1 MAKYSQQFKL
11 EVVQN
16 YLSNKNDD
24 GFRKTANK
32 YKLDRATIRQ
42 WVAIYQTLG
51 EDGLKPQSHRIT
63 YSTEFKLKV
72 VLKILNDGLSLIDAL
87 RFFKLKEVGTLS
99 TWLRKYQAHG
109 IDGLK
114 SKPKGRPKQMPKPQR
129 PRIKTSQEDRNKTQ
143 EQLLEELA
151 YLRAEV
157 AYLKKPESLDS
168 EAQRTGKSRTATA
181 ARFIS
186 ELRQSYQL
194 RHLLRT
200 SGMARSTYFYHEQQS
215 KREDKYSDLKQQIK
229 AIYHKHKGRYGYR
242 RITLALKNL
251 GFTINHKCVQR
262 LMQSMQLRSCIRAV
276 KYRSYKGQIGKI
288 AKNVLQRQFKADKPN
303 QKWVTDVTEFNVR
316 GEKLYLSPIMD
327 LFNGE
332 IISFQLQ
339 RRPLFGLVKDMLK
352 DAIAKLS
359 PNDKPIIHSDQGWQ
373 YQMRFYQQQ
382 LQQHG
387 FIQSMSRKGNC
398 LDNASMESFFGI
410 LKSECFYGEE
420 FNSVE
425 ELEQTVKEYI
435 HYYNH
440 ERIKVKLKGLSPVE
454 YRTQSLKA
462 A

>member
-1 MAKYSQQFKL
+1 
-11 EVVQN
+11 
-16 YLSNKNDD
+16 
-24 GFRKTANK
+24 
-32 YKLDRATIRQ
+32 
-42 WVAIYQTLG
+42 
-51 EDGLKPQSHRIT
+51 
-63 YSTEFKLKV
+63 
-72 VLKILNDGLSLIDAL
+72 
-87 RFFKLKEVGTLS
+87 
-99 TWLRKYQAHG
+99 
-109 IDGLK
+109 
-114 SKPKGRPKQMPKPQR
+114 
-129 PRIKTSQEDRNKTQ
+129 
-143 EQLLEELA
+143 
-151 YLRAEV
+151 
-157 AYLKKPESLDS
+157 
-168 EAQRTGKSRTATA
+168 
-181 ARFIS
+181 
-186 ELRQSYQL
+186 
-194 RHLLRT
+194 
-200 SGMARSTYFYHEQQS
+200 
-215 KREDKYSDLKQQIK
+215 
-229 AIYHKHKGRYGYR
+229 
-242 RITLALKNL
+242 
-251 GFTINHKCVQR
+251 
-262 LMQSMQLRSCIRAV
+262 MQSMQLRSCIRAV

-332 IISFQLQ
+332 IIAFRLQ
-339 RRPLFGLVKDMLK
+339 RRPRFGLVKDMLK

-387 FIQSMSRKGNC
+387 LIQSMSRKDNC

-440 ERIKVKLKGLSPVE
+440 ERIKVKLKELSPVE